1 MLIDNNASW
10 IRFFGKIY
18 GEKGDYYIL
27 QGTLK
32 EYVDG
37 SNSKPNMEK
46 RGYEGVNRYVFWVAN
61 YRN

>member
-27 QGTLK
+27 QGM
-32 EYVDG
+32 
-37 SNSKPNMEK
+37 S
-46 RGYEGVNRYVFWVAN
+46 A
-61 YRN
+61 